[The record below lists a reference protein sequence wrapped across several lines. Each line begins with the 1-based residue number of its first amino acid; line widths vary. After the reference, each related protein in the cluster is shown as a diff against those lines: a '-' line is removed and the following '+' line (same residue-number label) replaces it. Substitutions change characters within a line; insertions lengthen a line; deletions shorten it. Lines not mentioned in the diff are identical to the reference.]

1 MGAVSEVLGIS
12 AQKSYLHQG
21 RSAPAPNHA
30 GAVGRRRS
38 LRNVPV
44 WSSYPCFQ
52 VPEQSQCLL
61 ASNGGKKP
69 CLKNHSHLLTVL
81 QLQCPLLSWEVT
93 APARHTSLLP
103 CPAEFAKT
111 YFQGSLAD
119 FGWHGCG
126 SHNILRRMCS
136 LRGSKLFSLKH
147 GQSQSRGAFRH
158 CPQFNCA
165 LQNPTET
172 LRKLWN
178 VAEVKAFYF
187 PRLNGKTN
195 SCSCSLS
202 HTSVNISQHRLTS
215 TAPQWSAL

>member
-1 MGAVSEVLGIS
+1 MFLYEAATPAFKSLSSPSAFWPLMEEKSLVWKITAIYWLSCNCSVLFW
-12 AQKSYLHQG
+12 
-21 RSAPAPNHA
+21 
-30 GAVGRRRS
+30 VRR
-38 LRNVPV
+38 
-44 WSSYPCFQ
+44 
-52 VPEQSQCLL
+52 LL
-61 ASNGGKKP
+61 PQPS
-69 CLKNHSHLLTVL
+69 
-81 QLQCPLLSWEVT
+81 
-93 APARHTSLLP
+93 ARHTSLLP